1 VTEDKVPP
9 ITVDDVVG
17 LTNERHTTQGLAHD
31 VHVVLTGRLAM
42 EQAEQRLRGECW
54 PYQDTWPLTFEPSG
68 SNSATRI
75 VLRRVVDHRQD
86 EAVEALRACL
96 DRFQRQ

>member
-1 VTEDKVPP
+1 MVEDEVPP

-17 LTNERHTTQGLAHD
+17 LTNGRHTAGGMAHD
-31 VHVVLTGRLAM
+31 VHVVLTGTLTM
-42 EQAEQRLRGECW
+42 ERSEQRPRGDFW
-54 PYQDTWPLTFEPSG
+54 PYQDTWPLTLEPSPSG
-68 SNSATRI
+68 AATRL
-75 VLRRVVDHRQD
+75 VLGGVVDHRRD